1 MVTAA
6 PGGRRAP
13 PGLRWPGRGRF
24 ACRPDDRPKRAPRAD
39 LRAAAWIAPDPRPA
53 RPHAARRDRRR
64 LAGGAGAGADNGGRT
79 HWRLRARPGDR
90 SARAPRSV
98 AAARASPARAR
109 TATAARARARA
120 YGNDRR
126 A

>member
-13 PGLRWPGRGRF
+13 PGLRSPGRGRF

-64 LAGGAGAGADNGGRT
+64 LAGGAGARADNGGRT
-79 HWRLRARPGDR
+79 QWRLRARAVDR
-90 SARAPRSV
+90 TARALRLA
-98 AAARASPARAR
+98 AAARAAPALGG
-109 TATAARARARA
+109 TP
-120 YGNDRR
+120 
-126 A
+126 